1 MAQRSDLRERGGE
14 NIVDSIM
21 LLPVEWLPLDVRR
34 WDSMLTLLFA
44 LRPKSE
50 SYDLGCARRMLA
62 LTFRGNQNHKSY
74 ST

>member
-1 MAQRSDLRERGGE
+1 MRERGGE

-50 SYDLGCARRMLA
+50 SYGPWLRP
-62 LTFRGNQNHKSY
+62 QNACVNISRQPKS
-74 ST
+74 